1 VRLLLVEDSENDAM
15 LLLLF
20 ELRLEQTLEGSLVES
35 LENLVDLNRRMARG
49 AYEIEL
55 VVREGVPSGLPGGR
69 EIVRIVQEHSPTS
82 GATLAPGTPG
92 WSSASRGRRSTPR
105 SATTGAASTPG
116 SHGRRAHSMR
126 QRALGLGGEVEL
138 WSEPG
143 RGTRVLC
150 RVPLPTEGPQRTRS
164 LIQKDEAKHEK
175 LQYSACRAGP
185 LWGRGLWRLLRSGG
199 KRVSGEGGVEREKTR
214 ILLVEDH
221 ASFRQALAFMFER
234 EEEFAVVGQAGS
246 LAEARRFLNGS
257 GGETDVA
264 VCDLALP
271 DGDGF
276 GLIEELAANGGK
288 VITLVL
294 SASLEPAR
302 FARAVEAGA
311 SGVLHKAAAI
321 GDIVEAVKRL
331 RAGEAL
337 LSPDE
342 VIEMLRMVSRQRQE
356 QLEAQ
361 RAIDR
366 LTRREREVL
375 QALAE
380 GLDSKDIAE
389 KLHITVETERTHMVN
404 ILNKLGVHSRLQAL
418 VFAARNGLVEIR

>member
-1 VRLLLVEDSENDAM
+1 V
-15 LLLLF
+15 
-20 ELRLEQTLEGSLVES
+20 
-35 LENLVDLNRRMARG
+35 G
-49 AYEIEL
+49 A
-55 VVREGVPSGLPGGR
+55 
-69 EIVRIVQEHSPTS
+69 
-82 GATLAPGTPG
+82 
-92 WSSASRGRRSTPR
+92 
-105 SATTGAASTPG
+105 
-116 SHGRRAHSMR
+116 
-126 QRALGLGGEVEL
+126 
-138 WSEPG
+138 
-143 RGTRVLC
+143 
-150 RVPLPTEGPQRTRS
+150 
-164 LIQKDEAKHEK
+164 
-175 LQYSACRAGP
+175 
-185 LWGRGLWRLLRSGG
+185 
-199 KRVSGEGGVEREKTR
+199 EGGVEREKTR

-246 LAEARRFLNGS
+246 LAEARQFLNGS
-257 GGETDVA
+257 PGETDVA

-276 GLIEELAANGGK
+276 DLIEELAANGK

-321 GDIVEAVKRL
+321 GDIVEAVKLL
-331 RAGEAL
+331 RDGEAL

-389 KLHITVETERTHMVN
+389 KLHVTVETERTHMVN

>member
-1 VRLLLVEDSENDAM
+1 VSVEN
-15 LLLLF
+15 
-20 ELRLEQTLEGSLVES
+20 G
-35 LENLVDLNRRMARG
+35 VD
-49 AYEIEL
+49 I
-55 VVREGVPSGLPGGR
+55 
-69 EIVRIVQEHSPTS
+69 
-82 GATLAPGTPG
+82 
-92 WSSASRGRRSTPR
+92 
-105 SATTGAASTPG
+105 
-116 SHGRRAHSMR
+116 
-126 QRALGLGGEVEL
+126 
-138 WSEPG
+138 
-143 RGTRVLC
+143 
-150 RVPLPTEGPQRTRS
+150 
-164 LIQKDEAKHEK
+164 
-175 LQYSACRAGP
+175 
-185 LWGRGLWRLLRSGG
+185 
-199 KRVSGEGGVEREKTR
+199 EKTR

-221 ASFRQALAFMFER
+221 VSFRQALAFMFER
-234 EEEFAVVGQAGS
+234 EEGFTVVGQAGS
-246 LAEARRFLNGS
+246 LAEARLFLNGS
-257 GGETDVA
+257 AGVTDVA

-276 GLIEELAANGGK
+276 DLIEELAVNDGK

-342 VIEMLRMVSRQRQE
+342 VIEMLRMVSRQRHE
-356 QLEAQ
+356 ELEAQ
-361 RAIDR
+361 KAIDR

-375 QALAE
+375 QALGE

-404 ILNKLGVHSRLQAL
+404 ILNKLDVHSRLQAL

>member
-1 VRLLLVEDSENDAM
+1 MVSEGN
-15 LLLLF
+15 
-20 ELRLEQTLEGSLVES
+20 
-35 LENLVDLNRRMARG
+35 
-49 AYEIEL
+49 
-55 VVREGVPSGLPGGR
+55 
-69 EIVRIVQEHSPTS
+69 
-82 GATLAPGTPG
+82 
-92 WSSASRGRRSTPR
+92 
-105 SATTGAASTPG
+105 
-116 SHGRRAHSMR
+116 
-126 QRALGLGGEVEL
+126 
-138 WSEPG
+138 
-143 RGTRVLC
+143 
-150 RVPLPTEGPQRTRS
+150 
-164 LIQKDEAKHEK
+164 
-175 LQYSACRAGP
+175 
-185 LWGRGLWRLLRSGG
+185 
-199 KRVSGEGGVEREKTR
+199 GVEKERTR

-221 ASFRQALAFMFER
+221 ASFRQALAFMFDR
-234 EEEFAVVGQAGS
+234 EPEFAVVGQAGT
-246 LAEARRFLNGS
+246 LAEAREFLNGS
-257 GGETDVA
+257 GDATDVA

-276 GLIEELAANGGK
+276 DLIEELASRDGK
-288 VITLVL
+288 IITLVL

-331 RAGEAL
+331 GAGEAL

-356 QLEAQ
+356 ELEAQ

-380 GLDSKDIAE
+380 GLDSKGIAE

>member
-1 VRLLLVEDSENDAM
+1 M
-15 LLLLF
+15 
-20 ELRLEQTLEGSLVES
+20 
-35 LENLVDLNRRMARG
+35 
-49 AYEIEL
+49 
-55 VVREGVPSGLPGGR
+55 
-69 EIVRIVQEHSPTS
+69 
-82 GATLAPGTPG
+82 
-92 WSSASRGRRSTPR
+92 
-105 SATTGAASTPG
+105 
-116 SHGRRAHSMR
+116 
-126 QRALGLGGEVEL
+126 
-138 WSEPG
+138 
-143 RGTRVLC
+143 
-150 RVPLPTEGPQRTRS
+150 
-164 LIQKDEAKHEK
+164 
-175 LQYSACRAGP
+175 
-185 LWGRGLWRLLRSGG
+185 
-199 KRVSGEGGVEREKTR
+199 EREKTR

-234 EEEFAVVGQAGS
+234 EPEFAVVGQAGT
-246 LAEARRFLNGS
+246 LAEARQFLNGS
-257 GGETDVA
+257 AGETDVA

-276 GLIEELAANGGK
+276 DLIEELAANGGK

-361 RAIDR
+361 RTIDR
-366 LTRREREVL
+366 ITRREREVL

>member
-1 VRLLLVEDSENDAM
+1 M
-15 LLLLF
+15 
-20 ELRLEQTLEGSLVES
+20 
-35 LENLVDLNRRMARG
+35 
-49 AYEIEL
+49 
-55 VVREGVPSGLPGGR
+55 
-69 EIVRIVQEHSPTS
+69 
-82 GATLAPGTPG
+82 
-92 WSSASRGRRSTPR
+92 SA
-105 SATTGAASTPG
+105 
-116 SHGRRAHSMR
+116 
-126 QRALGLGGEVEL
+126 GGEVE
-138 WSEPG
+138 
-143 RGTRVLC
+143 
-150 RVPLPTEGPQRTRS
+150 
-164 LIQKDEAKHEK
+164 K
-175 LQYSACRAGP
+175 
-185 LWGRGLWRLLRSGG
+185 
-199 KRVSGEGGVEREKTR
+199 EKTR

-234 EEEFAVVGQAGS
+234 EPEFAVVGQAGT
-246 LAEARRFLNGS
+246 LAEARQFLNGAA
-257 GGETDVA
+257 GETDVA

-276 GLIEELAANGGK
+276 DLIEELAANGGE

-342 VIEMLRMVSRQRQE
+342 VIGMLRMVSRQRQE
-356 QLEAQ
+356 QVEVQ